1 MTDIMVCLESR
12 SINTIY
18 LKFEM
23 KYMELVAI
31 MYRQITALHPSIY
44 PSISKP
50 IF

>member
-12 SINTIY
+12 SINTIF
-18 LKFEM
+18 LKFDM
-23 KYMELVAI
+23 KYIELVAI
-31 MYRQITALHPSIY
+31 MCCQITALHPSIY